1 MRIAIVTITNGENYG
16 NRLQNYAVQQ
26 QLEKGN
32 IHIETLR
39 NKSGQSFSLIR
50 SVKKLLKN
58 TIFYFKYKNEINRK
72 KCFHEFN
79 NNYIVF
85 SKYEVSNSKIPKKID
100 EKFDLFICGSDQI
113 WNPNYEENAEV
124 NFLQFTSR
132 NKKVSFAASFGA
144 NNIPEHRKHSMSTWL
159 DDFKYISVREDS
171 GKNIVKQ
178 LTNRD
183 DVEVLVD
190 PTMLITAQEWDKLCK
205 KPKQLKSK
213 KFILNYFLGDIS
225 YHRKKQIDIIAK
237 ENNCEIINLMD
248 KRNVF
253 YQTGPSE
260 FLYLEKNAF
269 LICTDSFHSCVFAIL
284 YNTPFIVFEREDNT
298 VSMNSRIDTLL
309 RKFKLED
316 RRFKECIDN
325 KHLKCDYSIAHN
337 LLKEERKKAD
347 RFLNKIL
354 T

>member
-1 MRIAIVTITNGENYG
+1 MRVAIVTITNGENYG

-26 QLEKGN
+26 QLEKEN

-58 TIFYFKYKNEINRK
+58 TIFYCKYKNEINRK
-72 KCFHEFN
+72 KYFHEFN

-85 SKYEVSNSKIPKKID
+85 SKYEVSNSKIPKKIN

-144 NNIPEHRKHSMSTWL
+144 NNIPEHRKHSMSIWL
-159 DDFKYISVREDS
+159 NDFKYISVREDS
-171 GKNIVKQ
+171 GKNILKQ

-213 KFILNYFLGDIS
+213 KFILNYFLGEIS
-225 YHRKKQIDIIAK
+225 YQRKKQIEIIAK
-237 ENNCEIINLMD
+237 ENECEIINLMD
-248 KRNVF
+248 KRNIF

-325 KHLKCDYSIAHN
+325 EQLKCDYSIAHK
-337 LLKEERKKAD
+337 LLKEERKKSD